1 MLDFINCVKNVLE
14 EQNKTTEDLFK
25 DNIISK
31 NTFYKYKHRYPSLKT
46 LLKIANYLCVNVDYL
61 LELSDINDF
70 KPYKLEQVNLNKSIV
85 ELINNLGKS
94 QRKFSKELNISRAN
108 LLRWKNGINP
118 NVQTLIEI
126 SKYFNIPI
134 DDLLDKNN

>member
-70 KPYKLEQVNLNKSIV
+70 KPYKLEQVNLNKNIV
-85 ELINNLGKS
+85 ELINHLGKS

>member
-108 LLRWKNGINP
+108 LLRWKNGTNP

>member
-70 KPYKLEQVNLNKSIV
+70 KPYKLEQVNLNKTIV

>member
-25 DNIISK
+25 NNIISK

-70 KPYKLEQVNLNKSIV
+70 KPYKLEQVNLNKTIV

-94 QRKFSKELNISRAN
+94 QRKFSKELNISKAN
-108 LLRWKNGINP
+108 LLRWKNETNP

>member
-70 KPYKLEQVNLNKSIV
+70 KPYKLEQVNLNKTIV
-85 ELINNLGKS
+85 ELINHLGKS

>member
-70 KPYKLEQVNLNKSIV
+70 KPYKLEQVNLNKTIV

-108 LLRWKNGINP
+108 LLRWKNGTNP